1 MTKQEFENLT
11 IRNNGTINQYLYDTI
26 ERFYMS
32 TNDYHRQSNTHGT
45 DEDKQSFCKRVF
57 GGKINTPKTILTK
70 IIAESVKENNY
81 ALSGNKTADKAM
93 LDHHATLIAEQY
105 TTISK
110 W

>member
-32 TNDYHRQSNTHGT
+32 TNDYHRQSNTHGIN
-45 DEDKQSFCKRVF
+45 EDKQEFCNRVF
-57 GGKINTPKTILTK
+57 GGKVNTPKTILKK

-81 ALSGNKTADKAM
+81 TLNSYRQADKAM
-93 LDHHATLIAEQY
+93 LDQHATLIAEQY